1 MRRKHKERLELEALL
16 KDHRLSAD
24 TSREG
29 QLLYR
34 YECAS
39 ERLML
44 RYVHEL
50 KQRHADPEFSGP
62 LPRGMYFGAPGH
74 WTDPLHQQTDS
85 ADENDEARLGD
96 LCGDVHGVDAED
108 MPATAE
114 EAAERDEATI
124 ETNSRPRRN
133 EADEVSAPEVSVLR
147 NEPNVVSAAAA
158 SVSRNERNELA
169 GTATSDLRNEPN
181 NVAAPAASVLRNEPN
196 NVAAPA
202 ARVLRNEPNNVA
214 APAARVLRNEPNNVA
229 APAARVLRNEPNEPA
244 AEEASAL
251 RNGPN
256 ALVAAAFGISRRD
269 FGHGD
274 AVAESRRKRK
284 LRERNQRKAER
295 AARARAA
302 ARAM

>member
-1 MRRKHKERLELEALL
+1 MSELWCDAVSAPDLASVEESCRERMNQMPAIDLDQARAGMLAIVERERAKLVEGARKHKERLELEALL

-133 EADEVSAPEVSVLR
+133 EADEVSAHLR
-147 NEPNVVSAAAA
+147 
-158 SVSRNERNELA
+158 
-169 GTATSDLRNEPN
+169 
-181 NVAAPAASVLRNEPN
+181 
-196 NVAAPA
+196 
-202 ARVLRNEPNNVA
+202 
-214 APAARVLRNEPNNVA
+214 
-229 APAARVLRNEPNEPA
+229 
-244 AEEASAL
+244 
-251 RNGPN
+251 
-256 ALVAAAFGISRRD
+256 
-269 FGHGD
+269 
-274 AVAESRRKRK
+274 
-284 LRERNQRKAER
+284 
-295 AARARAA
+295 
-302 ARAM
+302 